1 LRNYH
6 TNEFSIPE
14 QNNASVW
21 KRFYIYQKE
30 RFPLLGHG
38 LLVATFSFSAI
49 AYSRICRGQTGF
61 VNWNTYLIG
70 IFTTI
75 SLFLLVRI
83 FDEFKDAED
92 DAKYRK
98 ELPVPRGLVS
108 LSELKTLGIIVAI
121 LQIAVNLYFSPK
133 MLMIY
138 FIVIAYLSLMGKE
151 FFVADWL
158 KKHQFWYV
166 TSHMF
171 IIPLVDIYA
180 SGLDWLLEGVSA
192 PFGLVFFFCVSY
204 MNGIVLEV
212 GRKIRTPEMES
223 EGVLTYTSML
233 GIPKAISLWIG
244 ILFVTLCLSISASY
258 YADLG
263 NLAYVVLGIV
273 FVICAVPALLFAK
286 NKTKSMAKGVE
297 IASAFWTICMY
308 FILGA
313 APMIQ
318 KLIFD

>member
-1 LRNYH
+1 MPP
-6 TNEFSIPE
+6 FG
-14 QNNASVW
+14 NAFIFI
-21 KRFYIYQKE
+21 KKNGFL
-30 RFPLLGHG
+30 LLGHG

-138 FIVIAYLSLMGKE
+138 FIVIAYLSLNGKGV
-151 FFVADWL
+151 FCGGLV
-158 KKHQFWYV
+158 KK
-166 TSHMF
+166 TS
-171 IIPLVDIYA
+171 ILVCNLAHVYHSLGGYLCLRTRLA
-180 SGLDWLLEGVSA
+180 SGRSFCALWACVFLLCFLYERYR
-192 PFGLVFFFCVSY
+192 FR
-204 MNGIVLEV
+204 
-212 GRKIRTPEMES
+212 GRSQNPN
-223 EGVLTYTSML
+223 
-233 GIPKAISLWIG
+233 A
-244 ILFVTLCLSISASY
+244 
-258 YADLG
+258 
-263 NLAYVVLGIV
+263 
-273 FVICAVPALLFAK
+273 
-286 NKTKSMAKGVE
+286 
-297 IASAFWTICMY
+297 
-308 FILGA
+308 
-313 APMIQ
+313 
-318 KLIFD
+318 

>member
-1 LRNYH
+1 
-6 TNEFSIPE
+6 
-14 QNNASVW
+14 
-21 KRFYIYQKE
+21 
-30 RFPLLGHG
+30 
-38 LLVATFSFSAI
+38 
-49 AYSRICRGQTGF
+49 
-61 VNWNTYLIG
+61 
-70 IFTTI
+70 
-75 SLFLLVRI
+75 
-83 FDEFKDAED
+83 
-92 DAKYRK
+92 
-98 ELPVPRGLVS
+98 
-108 LSELKTLGIIVAI
+108 
-121 LQIAVNLYFSPK
+121 
-133 MLMIY
+133 
-138 FIVIAYLSLMGKE
+138 
-151 FFVADWL
+151 
-158 KKHQFWYV
+158 
-166 TSHMF
+166 
-171 IIPLVDIYA
+171 
-180 SGLDWLLEGVSA
+180 
-192 PFGLVFFFCVSY
+192 